1 MISENDYKLATP
13 LVFLWATEIDLVQG
27 AGTIHYFPVNVS
39 RPFSSSRASRLKSVL
54 FPPSTAHHTGKE
66 TYLSFPHKKNLP
78 SPPKLFIFAKNR
90 FRKRFKKQSKKQSS
104 GPRVHWSNPYFTPS
118 HRKQRRFLFLGC
130 KPLNSLSA
138 NLTFQTH
145 AFFKEPDYS
154 IRNMNRAAL
163 NNF

>member
-54 FPPSTAHHTGKE
+54 FPPSTAHPTGKE
-66 TYLSFPHKKNLP
+66 TYLSFPHKKTFLHLP
-78 SPPKLFIFAKNR
+78 SYSFSLKTGPENALKIV
-90 FRKRFKKQSKKQSS
+90 KKQSS
-104 GPRVHWSNPYFTPS
+104 GPRVHWSIPYFTPG

-138 NLTFQTH
+138 NLTF
-145 AFFKEPDYS
+145 
-154 IRNMNRAAL
+154 
-163 NNF
+163 